1 VTLLARSMQVR
12 RLIKYRRGRIVL
24 LDRKGL
30 EECAC
35 ECYDIM
41 RHEILARVLGVHFCS
56 CGQQVVET

>member
-1 VTLLARSMQVR
+1 MGRRSVETGPD
-12 RLIKYRRGRIVL
+12 LVEPLL

-41 RHEILARVLGVHFCS
+41 RHDKLPSRPAIY
-56 CGQQVVET
+56 

>member
-1 VTLLARSMQVR
+1 MTLVAQSLQVR
-12 RLIKYRRGRIVL
+12 GLIRYRRGRIEL

-41 RHEILARVLGVHFCS
+41 RHDKLAPALGVRL
-56 CGQQVVET
+56 